1 MKSLKRL
8 LLAITIASIL
18 VPAAVR
24 ADDPAAPPAATTPT
38 KPWTNETEFSYIS
51 ANGNTKSTTT
61 SGKEK
66 FTYTLKKTSLELFG
80 GGLGTKSAGVVTAEQ
95 YNAGEKV
102 SYKLS
107 ERNYTFEQFKWEK
120 DRFAGIHDR
129 FDSTAGVGRELI
141 VTDTDKLIAEL
152 GGGYTAEDRLAGPNK
167 DFSTGRFYTKYT
179 RTVTATVNFSQ
190 DGEYIQNLDNPDD
203 GRAKTET
210 AVTAALSKHF
220 SVKGSYVWK
229 WVGVPPLGFGRSD
242 TLTTISLLA
251 VY

>member
-1 MKSLKRL
+1 MKSMKRL
-8 LLAITIASIL
+8 FLASLMASIL
-18 VPAAVR
+18 APAAVR
-24 ADDPAAPPAATTPT
+24 ADDPAAPPSATAPT
-38 KPWTNETEFSYIS
+38 KPWTNETEFSYVS

-66 FTYTLKKTSLELFG
+66 FAYTLKKTVFEIFG

-95 YNAGEKV
+95 YNAGEKI

-107 ERNYTFEQFKWEK
+107 ERNYTFEQFRWDK
-120 DRFAGIHDR
+120 DRFAGINDR
-129 FDSTAGVGRELI
+129 YDSTAGFGRELI
-141 VTDTDKLIAEL
+141 VTDTDKLIAEI
-152 GGGYTAEDRLAGPNK
+152 GGGWTAEDRLIVPNQN
-167 DFSTGRFYTKYT
+167 FGTGRFYTKYT

-190 DGEYIQNLDNPDD
+190 DGEYIQNLDDKDN

-210 AVTAALSKHF
+210 AVTAAISKHF
-220 SVKGSYVWK
+220 SIKGSYVWK

-242 TLTTISLLA
+242 TLTTVSLLA